1 MEIQQVA
8 IEKLIPYERNNKIH
22 TEEQIKK
29 IAKSIKECGF
39 RAPILVDENRV
50 ILAGHGRLEWAKK
63 LKMKEVPVI
72 QYTDLTEEQKKKYR
86 ILDNRIGDF
95 AEYDLD
101 ALKEELREIDDQW
114 MNEMFEEFDLGL
126 DQEEWNEDT
135 EDDVPVVNEEEETIV
150 QEWDIFSL
158 QGTEWT
164 HILICW
170 DSTKEETYKELLKR
184 MNIEAFDML
193 FTDPPYN
200 VNYKGKWKNTSR
212 GIMND
217 RMGDDN
223 FKEFLSDMFA
233 EVMKATKPTAPL
245 YIFHSHTTQRT
256 FGDAMEEQGMEIISQ
271 LIRNKP
277 SVNHVGAKYKQK
289 HEPFFYARKRG
300 QKEER
305 YGSEYYEQTVQDIPD
320 IEKMKAT
327 EILDCIKHAKSMEAE
342 WWTTIRSMKRHNVN
356 DYIHPTQKPVGLV
369 EHAIQNSSKKRDTVL
384 EPFGWS
390 GTTLIASEKQW
401 RICWIIEL
409 DPHYVQ
415 AILKRYKKQ
424 TKKQIKCLNREINL
438 NDLFSDIE
446 DEKENKEE

>member
-150 QEWDIFSL
+150 QEWDIFAL
-158 QGTEWT
+158 QWTEWT

-200 VNYKGKWKNTSR
+200 VDYKGNGKNTSR
-212 GIMND
+212 WIAND
-217 RMGDDN
+217 RMGVSN
-223 FKEFLSDMFA
+223 FEEFLHDTFREISK
-233 EVMKATKPTAPL
+233 VLKKTASM
-245 YIFHSHTTQRT
+245 YIFHASRYQRE
-256 FGDAMEEQGMEIISQ
+256 FENAMNESWIEVITQ
-271 LIRNKP
+271 LIWNKP
-277 SVNHVGAKYKQK
+277 SCFWFARYKMK
-289 HEPFFYARKRG
+289 HEPFFYAKFIEG
-300 QKEER
+300 KVER
-305 YGSEYYEQTVQDIPD
+305 HGEFETSVQDIPD
-320 IEKMKAT
+320 IEKMKTT
-327 EILDCIKHAKSMEAE
+327 EILDCIKHAKAMEAE

-438 NDLFSDIE
+438 NDLFNDIQ
-446 DEKENKEE
+446 DENN